1 LGGIAPEEARKAVA
15 AGETG
20 EATRAQDGGSLS
32 DLLLAADVEP
42 DDGSRVIA
50 CSCLALALAPTILH
64 PPGGFRPLMLAGNKR
79 VDT

>member
-1 LGGIAPEEARKAVA
+1 VPRTVVLI
-15 AGETG
+15 
-20 EATRAQDGGSLS
+20 S

-50 CSCLALALAPTILH
+50 RSCLALAVAPTILH
-64 PPGGFRPLMLAGNKR
+64 PRGAFEPLILAGNTR